1 MLLAI
6 HVLTEIMTRTCALQP
21 PARENLGRLRTG
33 EVIPLCFVATQCQQ
47 VFRLRCLFHTF
58 GQGLEAEAL
67 RHGNDGGH
75 NGEIVAIGQ
84 HVPHERDVDL
94 QFMNGKSLEVSQ

>member
-67 RHGNDGGH
+67 AMATMADTMAR
-75 NGEIVAIGQ
+75 
-84 HVPHERDVDL
+84 
-94 QFMNGKSLEVSQ
+94 SLRSVSMSRTNEMSIFSL